1 MKQEII
7 DKINRLASQDE
18 PFLFVI
24 NYQADE
30 AFIRKLSDINPE
42 ECLFD
47 FEGKGNFSHT
57 RKETWKEEISET
69 TWQIEPPLYED
80 YEQSF
85 NIVKSNIMAGN
96 SYLTNLT
103 NRVPVSCN
111 LSLEEIFHRAKGK
124 YKLLLRRKRTQ
135 AEDKAHLKEENI
147 EENLTPFVCFSPETF
162 VRIKGGR
169 IYSYPMKGTLDASL
183 PNAEKLLME
192 DRKEAA
198 EHATIVDLIRNDLSR
213 VAEDVRV
220 DKYRYVDVLHTN
232 KGDILQTSSE
242 ISGRLPEDYP
252 HHLGEIL
259 DAQLPAGSITGAPK
273 DKTMQIIQEAEG
285 YDRGFYTG
293 IMGIYD
299 QGELNSAV
307 MIRFIEEEE
316 TSPVDFEADGEKNF
330 KANEGKKPKIV
341 FQGRRRHHFEE
352 RLPEGIRGSDSENL
366 PSDLNPPF
374 ILEKIKEIMK
384 QQFVETI
391 KIKNGKALA
400 LPYHQAR
407 MERTIRRFFPTLA
420 SEEIKLSSL
429 ISPKEEMNLYKAR
442 VVYDIQGVE
451 AIEYAPY
458 KMKEIHSLKVV
469 EDDEIDYTY
478 KSTDRSALNALV
490 AQKDDCDEIII
501 VKNGLITDTS
511 FTNLALF
518 DGNRWLTPKHPLLQG
533 TKRAQL
539 LEAGIILEADLTL
552 ENLRKA
558 EKVSLFNA
566 MIDFGEREVTKIF
579 LPDQN

>member
-24 NYQADE
+24 NYQGDK
-30 AFIRKLSDINPE
+30 AFIRLLSDINPE

-47 FEGKGNFSHT
+47 FEGRGNFSHARKET
-57 RKETWKEEISET
+57 LKEEISEKETWKKETSEKEISET

-80 YEQSF
+80 YERSF

-103 NRVPVSCN
+103 CRVPVSCN

-124 YKLLLRRKRTQ
+124 YKLLLRRKR
-135 AEDKAHLKEENI
+135 
-147 EENLTPFVCFSPETF
+147 NLTPFVCFSPETF

-183 PNAEKLLME
+183 PDAEKQLME

-220 DKYRYVDVLHTN
+220 DKYRYIDVLHTN
-232 KGDILQTSSE
+232 KGNILQTSSE

-273 DKTMQIIQEAEG
+273 DKTMQIIQEAES

-307 MIRFIEEEE
+307 MIRFIEEE
-316 TSPVDFEADGEKNF
+316 TSPVDFETDGEKNF
-330 KANEGKKPKIV
+330 KAKEGK
-341 FQGRRRHHFEE
+341 
-352 RLPEGIRGSDSENL
+352 
-366 PSDLNPPF
+366 
-374 ILEKIKEIMK
+374 
-384 QQFVETI
+384 
-391 KIKNGKALA
+391 
-400 LPYHQAR
+400 
-407 MERTIRRFFPTLA
+407 A
-420 SEEIKLSSL
+420 SEGKEPKASRKLYFKAGGGITSKSDCR
-429 ISPKEEMNLYKAR
+429 KEYEE
-442 VVYDIQGVE
+442 VIQ
-451 AIEYAPY
+451 
-458 KMKEIHSLKVV
+458 
-469 EDDEIDYTY
+469 
-478 KSTDRSALNALV
+478 
-490 AQKDDCDEIII
+490 
-501 VKNGLITDTS
+501 
-511 FTNLALF
+511 
-518 DGNRWLTPKHPLLQG
+518 
-533 TKRAQL
+533 
-539 LEAGIILEADLTL
+539 
-552 ENLRKA
+552 
-558 EKVSLFNA
+558 
-566 MIDFGEREVTKIF
+566 KIY
-579 LPDQN
+579 LPF

>member
-7 DKINRLASQDE
+7 DKINQLASQDE

-24 NYQADE
+24 NYQGDK
-30 AFIRKLSDINPE
+30 AFIRLLSDINPE

-47 FEGKGNFSHT
+47 FEGRGNFSHA
-57 RKETWKEEISET
+57 RKETLKEEILKKETLKEEISET

-80 YEQSF
+80 YERSF
-85 NIVKSNIMAGN
+85 NIVKCNIMAGN

-103 NRVPVSCN
+103 CRVLVSCN

-135 AEDKAHLKEENI
+135 AEEKDHLKEEAQNKAHLKEENI

-183 PNAEKLLME
+183 PNAEKQLME

-220 DKYRYVDVLHTN
+220 DKYRYIDVLHTN

-273 DKTMQIIQEAEG
+273 DKTMQIIQEAED

-299 QGELNSAV
+299 HGELNSAV
-307 MIRFIEEEE
+307 MIRFIEEE
-316 TSPVDFEADGEKNF
+316 TSPVDFETDGEKNF
-330 KANEGKKPKIV
+330 KASEGK
-341 FQGRRRHHFEE
+341 GDE
-352 RLPEGIRGSDSENL
+352 
-366 PSDLNPPF
+366 
-374 ILEKIKEIMK
+374 
-384 QQFVETI
+384 
-391 KIKNGKALA
+391 
-400 LPYHQAR
+400 
-407 MERTIRRFFPTLA
+407 A
-420 SEEIKLSSL
+420 SEGKRDEASRKLYFKAGGGITSKSDCR
-429 ISPKEEMNLYKAR
+429 KEYEE
-442 VVYDIQGVE
+442 VIQ
-451 AIEYAPY
+451 
-458 KMKEIHSLKVV
+458 
-469 EDDEIDYTY
+469 
-478 KSTDRSALNALV
+478 
-490 AQKDDCDEIII
+490 
-501 VKNGLITDTS
+501 
-511 FTNLALF
+511 
-518 DGNRWLTPKHPLLQG
+518 
-533 TKRAQL
+533 
-539 LEAGIILEADLTL
+539 
-552 ENLRKA
+552 
-558 EKVSLFNA
+558 
-566 MIDFGEREVTKIF
+566 KIY
-579 LPDQN
+579 LPF

>member
-7 DKINRLASQDE
+7 DKINQLASQDE

-24 NYQADE
+24 NYQGDK
-30 AFIRKLSDINPE
+30 AFIRLLSDINPE

-47 FEGKGNFSHT
+47 FEGRGNLSHAW
-57 RKETWKEEISET
+57 KETLKEEILKKETLKKETLKKETLKEETLKEEISET

-80 YEQSF
+80 YERSF

-103 NRVPVSCN
+103 CKVPVSCN
-111 LSLEEIFHRAKGK
+111 LSLEDIFHRAKGK
-124 YKLLLRRKRTQ
+124 YKLLLRRKR
-135 AEDKAHLKEENI
+135 
-147 EENLTPFVCFSPETF
+147 NLNPFVCFSPETF

-183 PNAEKLLME
+183 PNAEKQLME

-220 DKYRYVDVLHTN
+220 DKYRYIDVLHTN

-307 MIRFIEEEE
+307 MIRFIEEE
-316 TSPVDFEADGEKNF
+316 TSPVDFEADGDKKF
-330 KANEGKKPKIV
+330 KAKEGKPSEGKEPKANRKLYFKAGGGITSKSDC
-341 FQGRRRHHFEE
+341 RKEYEE
-352 RLPEGIRGSDSENL
+352 VIQKIYLP
-366 PSDLNPPF
+366 F
-374 ILEKIKEIMK
+374 
-384 QQFVETI
+384 
-391 KIKNGKALA
+391 
-400 LPYHQAR
+400 
-407 MERTIRRFFPTLA
+407 
-420 SEEIKLSSL
+420 
-429 ISPKEEMNLYKAR
+429 
-442 VVYDIQGVE
+442 
-451 AIEYAPY
+451 
-458 KMKEIHSLKVV
+458 
-469 EDDEIDYTY
+469 
-478 KSTDRSALNALV
+478 
-490 AQKDDCDEIII
+490 
-501 VKNGLITDTS
+501 
-511 FTNLALF
+511 
-518 DGNRWLTPKHPLLQG
+518 
-533 TKRAQL
+533 
-539 LEAGIILEADLTL
+539 
-552 ENLRKA
+552 
-558 EKVSLFNA
+558 
-566 MIDFGEREVTKIF
+566 
-579 LPDQN
+579 

>member
-24 NYQADE
+24 NYQGDK
-30 AFIRKLSDINPE
+30 AFIRLLSDINPE

-47 FEGKGNFSHT
+47 FEGRGNLSHAW
-57 RKETWKEEISET
+57 KETWKEGTSEKETWKKETSEEEISET

-80 YEQSF
+80 YERSF

-103 NRVPVSCN
+103 CRVPVSCN
-111 LSLEEIFHRAKGK
+111 LPLEEIFHRAKGK
-124 YKLLLRRKRTQ
+124 YKLLLRRKKTQ
-135 AEDKAHLKEENI
+135 AEDKAHLKEEPQNKAHLKEENI

-183 PNAEKLLME
+183 PNAEKQLME
-192 DRKEAA
+192 DQKEAA

-220 DKYRYVDVLHTN
+220 DKYRYIDVLHTN
-232 KGDILQTSSE
+232 KGNILQTSSE

-273 DKTMQIIQEAEG
+273 DKTMQIIQETEG

-307 MIRFIEEEE
+307 MIRFIEEEVFPSKTE
-316 TSPVDFEADGEKNF
+316 NRMNYEAIRKLYF
-330 KANEGKKPKIV
+330 KAGGGITSKSDCRKEYEEVIQKIY
-341 FQGRRRHHFEE
+341 
-352 RLPEGIRGSDSENL
+352 LPI
-366 PSDLNPPF
+366 
-374 ILEKIKEIMK
+374 
-384 QQFVETI
+384 
-391 KIKNGKALA
+391 
-400 LPYHQAR
+400 
-407 MERTIRRFFPTLA
+407 
-420 SEEIKLSSL
+420 
-429 ISPKEEMNLYKAR
+429 
-442 VVYDIQGVE
+442 
-451 AIEYAPY
+451 
-458 KMKEIHSLKVV
+458 
-469 EDDEIDYTY
+469 
-478 KSTDRSALNALV
+478 
-490 AQKDDCDEIII
+490 
-501 VKNGLITDTS
+501 
-511 FTNLALF
+511 
-518 DGNRWLTPKHPLLQG
+518 
-533 TKRAQL
+533 
-539 LEAGIILEADLTL
+539 
-552 ENLRKA
+552 
-558 EKVSLFNA
+558 
-566 MIDFGEREVTKIF
+566 
-579 LPDQN
+579 

>member
-7 DKINRLASQDE
+7 DKINQLASQDE

-24 NYQADE
+24 NYQGDK
-30 AFIRKLSDINPE
+30 AFIRLLSDINPE

-47 FEGKGNFSHT
+47 FEGRGNFSHA
-57 RKETWKEEISET
+57 RKETLKEEILKKETLKEEISET

-80 YEQSF
+80 YERSF

-103 NRVPVSCN
+103 CRVPVSCN

-183 PNAEKLLME
+183 PNAEKQLME

-220 DKYRYVDVLHTN
+220 DKYRYIDVLHTN
-232 KGDILQTSSE
+232 KGNILQTSSE

-307 MIRFIEEEE
+307 MIRFIEEE
-316 TSPVDFEADGEKNF
+316 TSPVDFETDGEKNF
-330 KANEGKKPKIV
+330 KAKEGK
-341 FQGRRRHHFEE
+341 
-352 RLPEGIRGSDSENL
+352 
-366 PSDLNPPF
+366 
-374 ILEKIKEIMK
+374 
-384 QQFVETI
+384 
-391 KIKNGKALA
+391 
-400 LPYHQAR
+400 
-407 MERTIRRFFPTLA
+407 A
-420 SEEIKLSSL
+420 SEGKE
-429 ISPKEEMNLYKAR
+429 PKASRELYFKAGGGITSKSDCQREYEE
-442 VVYDIQGVE
+442 VIQ
-451 AIEYAPY
+451 
-458 KMKEIHSLKVV
+458 
-469 EDDEIDYTY
+469 
-478 KSTDRSALNALV
+478 
-490 AQKDDCDEIII
+490 
-501 VKNGLITDTS
+501 
-511 FTNLALF
+511 
-518 DGNRWLTPKHPLLQG
+518 
-533 TKRAQL
+533 
-539 LEAGIILEADLTL
+539 
-552 ENLRKA
+552 
-558 EKVSLFNA
+558 
-566 MIDFGEREVTKIF
+566 KIY
-579 LPDQN
+579 LPF

>member
-7 DKINRLASQDE
+7 DKINQLASQDE

-24 NYQADE
+24 NYQGDK
-30 AFIRKLSDINPE
+30 AFIRLLSDINPE

-47 FEGKGNFSHT
+47 FERRGNLSHAW
-57 RKETWKEEISET
+57 KETWKKGTSEEEISET

-80 YEQSF
+80 YERSF

-103 NRVPVSCN
+103 CRVPVSCN
-111 LSLEEIFHRAKGK
+111 LPLEEIFHRAKGK

-183 PNAEKLLME
+183 PDAEKQLME
-192 DRKEAA
+192 DQKEAA

-213 VAEDVRV
+213 VAENVRV
-220 DKYRYVDVLHTN
+220 DKYRYIDVLHTN
-232 KGDILQTSSE
+232 KGNILQTSSE

-307 MIRFIEEEE
+307 MIRFIEEE
-316 TSPVDFEADGEKNF
+316 TSPVDFETDGEKNF
-330 KANEGKKPKIV
+330 KAKEGK
-341 FQGRRRHHFEE
+341 
-352 RLPEGIRGSDSENL
+352 
-366 PSDLNPPF
+366 
-374 ILEKIKEIMK
+374 
-384 QQFVETI
+384 
-391 KIKNGKALA
+391 
-400 LPYHQAR
+400 
-407 MERTIRRFFPTLA
+407 A
-420 SEEIKLSSL
+420 SEGKE
-429 ISPKEEMNLYKAR
+429 PKASRELYFKAGGGITSKSDCQREYEE
-442 VVYDIQGVE
+442 VIQ
-451 AIEYAPY
+451 
-458 KMKEIHSLKVV
+458 
-469 EDDEIDYTY
+469 
-478 KSTDRSALNALV
+478 
-490 AQKDDCDEIII
+490 
-501 VKNGLITDTS
+501 
-511 FTNLALF
+511 
-518 DGNRWLTPKHPLLQG
+518 
-533 TKRAQL
+533 
-539 LEAGIILEADLTL
+539 
-552 ENLRKA
+552 
-558 EKVSLFNA
+558 
-566 MIDFGEREVTKIF
+566 KIY
-579 LPDQN
+579 LPF

>member
-1 MKQEII
+1 M
-7 DKINRLASQDE
+7 ASQDE

-24 NYQADE
+24 NYQGNK
-30 AFIRKLSDINPE
+30 AFIHLLSDINPE

-47 FEGKGNFSHT
+47 FEGRGNLSHAW
-57 RKETWKEEISET
+57 KETWKEGTWKEETWKEETWKKKISEEEISET
-69 TWQIEPPLYED
+69 IWQIEPPLYED
-80 YEQSF
+80 YERSF

-103 NRVPVSCN
+103 CRVPVSCN

-183 PNAEKLLME
+183 PNAEKQLME

-213 VAEDVRV
+213 VAENVRV
-220 DKYRYVDVLHTN
+220 DKYRYIDVLHTN

-299 QGELNSAV
+299 HGELNSAV
-307 MIRFIEEEE
+307 MIRFIEEE
-316 TSPVDFEADGEKNF
+316 TSPVDFETDGEKNF
-330 KANEGKKPKIV
+330 KAKEGK
-341 FQGRRRHHFEE
+341 
-352 RLPEGIRGSDSENL
+352 
-366 PSDLNPPF
+366 
-374 ILEKIKEIMK
+374 
-384 QQFVETI
+384 
-391 KIKNGKALA
+391 
-400 LPYHQAR
+400 
-407 MERTIRRFFPTLA
+407 A
-420 SEEIKLSSL
+420 SEGKEPKANRKLYFKAGGGITSKSDCR
-429 ISPKEEMNLYKAR
+429 KEYEE
-442 VVYDIQGVE
+442 VIQ
-451 AIEYAPY
+451 
-458 KMKEIHSLKVV
+458 
-469 EDDEIDYTY
+469 
-478 KSTDRSALNALV
+478 
-490 AQKDDCDEIII
+490 
-501 VKNGLITDTS
+501 
-511 FTNLALF
+511 
-518 DGNRWLTPKHPLLQG
+518 
-533 TKRAQL
+533 
-539 LEAGIILEADLTL
+539 
-552 ENLRKA
+552 
-558 EKVSLFNA
+558 
-566 MIDFGEREVTKIF
+566 KIY
-579 LPDQN
+579 LPF

>member
-24 NYQADE
+24 NYQGDK
-30 AFIRKLSDINPE
+30 AFIRLLSDINPE

-47 FEGKGNFSHT
+47 FEGRGNLSHAW
-57 RKETWKEEISET
+57 KETLKEETSET

-80 YEQSF
+80 YERSF

-124 YKLLLRRKRTQ
+124 YKLLLRRKRNQ
-135 AEDKAHLKEENI
+135 AEDKAHLKEEPQNKDYLKEEAQNKAHLKEEKI

-192 DRKEAA
+192 DQKEAA

-220 DKYRYVDVLHTN
+220 DKYRYIDVLHTN

-316 TSPVDFEADGEKNF
+316 VFPSKTENRMNYEAIRKLYF
-330 KANEGKKPKIV
+330 KAGGGITSKSDCRKEYEEVIQKIY
-341 FQGRRRHHFEE
+341 
-352 RLPEGIRGSDSENL
+352 LPI
-366 PSDLNPPF
+366 
-374 ILEKIKEIMK
+374 
-384 QQFVETI
+384 
-391 KIKNGKALA
+391 
-400 LPYHQAR
+400 
-407 MERTIRRFFPTLA
+407 
-420 SEEIKLSSL
+420 
-429 ISPKEEMNLYKAR
+429 
-442 VVYDIQGVE
+442 
-451 AIEYAPY
+451 
-458 KMKEIHSLKVV
+458 
-469 EDDEIDYTY
+469 
-478 KSTDRSALNALV
+478 
-490 AQKDDCDEIII
+490 
-501 VKNGLITDTS
+501 
-511 FTNLALF
+511 
-518 DGNRWLTPKHPLLQG
+518 
-533 TKRAQL
+533 
-539 LEAGIILEADLTL
+539 
-552 ENLRKA
+552 
-558 EKVSLFNA
+558 
-566 MIDFGEREVTKIF
+566 
-579 LPDQN
+579 

>member
-24 NYQADE
+24 NYQGDK
-30 AFIRKLSDINPE
+30 AFIRLLSDINPE

-47 FEGKGNFSHT
+47 FEGRGNLSHAW
-57 RKETWKEEISET
+57 KETLKEETSET

-80 YEQSF
+80 YERSF

-124 YKLLLRRKRTQ
+124 YKLLLRRKRNQ
-135 AEDKAHLKEENI
+135 AEDKAHLKEEPQNKDYLKEEAQNKAHLKEEKI

-192 DRKEAA
+192 DQKEAA

-316 TSPVDFEADGEKNF
+316 VFPSKTENRMNYEAIRKLYF
-330 KANEGKKPKIV
+330 KAGGGITSKSDCRKEYEEVIQKIY
-341 FQGRRRHHFEE
+341 
-352 RLPEGIRGSDSENL
+352 LPI
-366 PSDLNPPF
+366 
-374 ILEKIKEIMK
+374 
-384 QQFVETI
+384 
-391 KIKNGKALA
+391 
-400 LPYHQAR
+400 
-407 MERTIRRFFPTLA
+407 
-420 SEEIKLSSL
+420 
-429 ISPKEEMNLYKAR
+429 
-442 VVYDIQGVE
+442 
-451 AIEYAPY
+451 
-458 KMKEIHSLKVV
+458 
-469 EDDEIDYTY
+469 
-478 KSTDRSALNALV
+478 
-490 AQKDDCDEIII
+490 
-501 VKNGLITDTS
+501 
-511 FTNLALF
+511 
-518 DGNRWLTPKHPLLQG
+518 
-533 TKRAQL
+533 
-539 LEAGIILEADLTL
+539 
-552 ENLRKA
+552 
-558 EKVSLFNA
+558 
-566 MIDFGEREVTKIF
+566 
-579 LPDQN
+579 

>member
-7 DKINRLASQDE
+7 DKINQLASQDE

-24 NYQADE
+24 NYQGDK
-30 AFIRKLSDINPE
+30 AFIRLLSDINPE

-47 FEGKGNFSHT
+47 FEGRGNLSHVW
-57 RKETWKEEISET
+57 KETWKEETSEKEISET

-80 YEQSF
+80 YERSF

-103 NRVPVSCN
+103 CRVPVSCN
-111 LSLEEIFHRAKGK
+111 LPLEEIFHRAKGK

-183 PNAEKLLME
+183 PDAEKQLME

-213 VAEDVRV
+213 VAENVRV
-220 DKYRYVDVLHTN
+220 DKYRYIDVLHTN

-299 QGELNSAV
+299 HGELNSAV
-307 MIRFIEEEE
+307 MIRFIEEE
-316 TSPVDFEADGEKNF
+316 TSPVDFETDGEKNF
-330 KANEGKKPKIV
+330 KASEGK
-341 FQGRRRHHFEE
+341 GDE
-352 RLPEGIRGSDSENL
+352 
-366 PSDLNPPF
+366 
-374 ILEKIKEIMK
+374 
-384 QQFVETI
+384 
-391 KIKNGKALA
+391 
-400 LPYHQAR
+400 
-407 MERTIRRFFPTLA
+407 A
-420 SEEIKLSSL
+420 SEGKRDEASRKLYFKAGGGITSKSDCR
-429 ISPKEEMNLYKAR
+429 KEYEE
-442 VVYDIQGVE
+442 VIQ
-451 AIEYAPY
+451 
-458 KMKEIHSLKVV
+458 
-469 EDDEIDYTY
+469 
-478 KSTDRSALNALV
+478 
-490 AQKDDCDEIII
+490 
-501 VKNGLITDTS
+501 
-511 FTNLALF
+511 
-518 DGNRWLTPKHPLLQG
+518 
-533 TKRAQL
+533 
-539 LEAGIILEADLTL
+539 
-552 ENLRKA
+552 
-558 EKVSLFNA
+558 
-566 MIDFGEREVTKIF
+566 KIY
-579 LPDQN
+579 LPF

>member
-24 NYQADE
+24 NYQGDK
-30 AFIRKLSDINPE
+30 AFIRLLSDINPE

-47 FEGKGNFSHT
+47 FEGRGNFSHA
-57 RKETWKEEISET
+57 RKETLKEEILKKETLKEETSET

-80 YEQSF
+80 YERSF

-103 NRVPVSCN
+103 CRVPVSCN
-111 LSLEEIFHRAKGK
+111 LSLEDIFHRAKGK

-135 AEDKAHLKEENI
+135 AENKAHLKEENI

-183 PNAEKLLME
+183 PNAEKQLME

-213 VAEDVRV
+213 VAENVRV

-307 MIRFIEEEE
+307 MIRFIEEE
-316 TSPVDFEADGEKNF
+316 TSPVDFETDGEKNF
-330 KANEGKKPKIV
+330 KASEGK
-341 FQGRRRHHFEE
+341 GDE
-352 RLPEGIRGSDSENL
+352 
-366 PSDLNPPF
+366 
-374 ILEKIKEIMK
+374 
-384 QQFVETI
+384 
-391 KIKNGKALA
+391 
-400 LPYHQAR
+400 
-407 MERTIRRFFPTLA
+407 A
-420 SEEIKLSSL
+420 SEGKRDEASRKLYFKAGGGITSKSDCR
-429 ISPKEEMNLYKAR
+429 KEYEE
-442 VVYDIQGVE
+442 VIQ
-451 AIEYAPY
+451 
-458 KMKEIHSLKVV
+458 
-469 EDDEIDYTY
+469 
-478 KSTDRSALNALV
+478 
-490 AQKDDCDEIII
+490 
-501 VKNGLITDTS
+501 
-511 FTNLALF
+511 
-518 DGNRWLTPKHPLLQG
+518 
-533 TKRAQL
+533 
-539 LEAGIILEADLTL
+539 
-552 ENLRKA
+552 
-558 EKVSLFNA
+558 
-566 MIDFGEREVTKIF
+566 KIY
-579 LPDQN
+579 LPF

>member
-7 DKINRLASQDE
+7 DKINQLASQDE

-24 NYQADE
+24 NYQGDK
-30 AFIRKLSDINPE
+30 AFIRLLSDINPE

-47 FEGKGNFSHT
+47 FEGRGNLSHAW
-57 RKETWKEEISET
+57 KEAWKEEILET

-80 YEQSF
+80 YERSF

-103 NRVPVSCN
+103 CRVPVSCN
-111 LSLEEIFHRAKGK
+111 LSLEDIFHRAKGK
-124 YKLLLRRKRTQ
+124 YKLLLRRKR
-135 AEDKAHLKEENI
+135 NF
-147 EENLTPFVCFSPETF
+147 TPFVCFSPETF

-183 PNAEKLLME
+183 PNAEKQLME

-213 VAEDVRV
+213 VAENVRV
-220 DKYRYVDVLHTN
+220 DKYRYIDVLHTN

-307 MIRFIEEEE
+307 MIRFIEEE
-316 TSPVDFEADGEKNF
+316 TSPVDFETDGEKNF
-330 KANEGKKPKIV
+330 KAKEGK
-341 FQGRRRHHFEE
+341 
-352 RLPEGIRGSDSENL
+352 
-366 PSDLNPPF
+366 
-374 ILEKIKEIMK
+374 
-384 QQFVETI
+384 
-391 KIKNGKALA
+391 
-400 LPYHQAR
+400 
-407 MERTIRRFFPTLA
+407 A
-420 SEEIKLSSL
+420 SEGKE
-429 ISPKEEMNLYKAR
+429 PKASRELYFKAGGGITSKSDCQREYEE
-442 VVYDIQGVE
+442 VIQ
-451 AIEYAPY
+451 
-458 KMKEIHSLKVV
+458 
-469 EDDEIDYTY
+469 
-478 KSTDRSALNALV
+478 
-490 AQKDDCDEIII
+490 
-501 VKNGLITDTS
+501 
-511 FTNLALF
+511 
-518 DGNRWLTPKHPLLQG
+518 
-533 TKRAQL
+533 
-539 LEAGIILEADLTL
+539 
-552 ENLRKA
+552 
-558 EKVSLFNA
+558 
-566 MIDFGEREVTKIF
+566 KIY
-579 LPDQN
+579 LPF

>member
-24 NYQADE
+24 NYQGDK
-30 AFIRKLSDINPE
+30 AFIRLLSDIPPE

-47 FEGKGNFSHT
+47 FEGRRNFSHV
-57 RKETWKEEISET
+57 RKETLKEEIPEV
-69 TWQIEPPLYED
+69 TWQIEPPLYKD

-85 NIVKSNIMAGN
+85 GIVKSNIMGGN

-103 NRVPVSCN
+103 CKVPVNCN
-111 LSLEEIFHRAKGK
+111 LSLEDIFYRAKGK

-135 AEDKAHLKEENI
+135 AEDKAHLKEEEEVHLK
-147 EENLTPFVCFSPETF
+147 EENIDEILTPFVCFSPETF
-162 VRIKGGR
+162 IRIKGGR

-183 PNAEKLLME
+183 PDAEKQLME

-220 DKYRYVDVLHTN
+220 DKYRYIDVLHTN

-307 MIRFIEEEE
+307 MIRFIEEE
-316 TSPVDFEADGEKNF
+316 TSLVDFETDGEKNF
-330 KANEGKKPKIV
+330 NTSEGK
-341 FQGRRRHHFEE
+341 GDE
-352 RLPEGIRGSDSENL
+352 
-366 PSDLNPPF
+366 
-374 ILEKIKEIMK
+374 
-384 QQFVETI
+384 
-391 KIKNGKALA
+391 
-400 LPYHQAR
+400 
-407 MERTIRRFFPTLA
+407 A
-420 SEEIKLSSL
+420 SEGKRDEASRKLYFKAGGGITSKSDCR
-429 ISPKEEMNLYKAR
+429 KEYEE
-442 VVYDIQGVE
+442 VIQ
-451 AIEYAPY
+451 
-458 KMKEIHSLKVV
+458 
-469 EDDEIDYTY
+469 
-478 KSTDRSALNALV
+478 
-490 AQKDDCDEIII
+490 
-501 VKNGLITDTS
+501 
-511 FTNLALF
+511 
-518 DGNRWLTPKHPLLQG
+518 
-533 TKRAQL
+533 
-539 LEAGIILEADLTL
+539 
-552 ENLRKA
+552 
-558 EKVSLFNA
+558 
-566 MIDFGEREVTKIF
+566 KIY
-579 LPDQN
+579 LPF

>member
-24 NYQADE
+24 NYQGDK
-30 AFIRKLSDINPE
+30 AFIRLLSDINPE

-47 FEGKGNFSHT
+47 FEGRGNFSHA
-57 RKETWKEEISET
+57 RKETLKEEILKKETLKEETSET

-80 YEQSF
+80 YERSF

-103 NRVPVSCN
+103 CRVPVSCN
-111 LSLEEIFHRAKGK
+111 LSLEDIFHRAKGK

-213 VAEDVRV
+213 VAENVRV
-220 DKYRYVDVLHTN
+220 DKYRYIDVLHTN

-307 MIRFIEEEE
+307 MIRFIEEE

-330 KANEGKKPKIV
+330 KAKEGK
-341 FQGRRRHHFEE
+341 
-352 RLPEGIRGSDSENL
+352 
-366 PSDLNPPF
+366 
-374 ILEKIKEIMK
+374 
-384 QQFVETI
+384 
-391 KIKNGKALA
+391 
-400 LPYHQAR
+400 
-407 MERTIRRFFPTLA
+407 A
-420 SEEIKLSSL
+420 SEGKE
-429 ISPKEEMNLYKAR
+429 PKASRELYFKAGGGITSKSDCQREYEE
-442 VVYDIQGVE
+442 VIQ
-451 AIEYAPY
+451 
-458 KMKEIHSLKVV
+458 
-469 EDDEIDYTY
+469 
-478 KSTDRSALNALV
+478 
-490 AQKDDCDEIII
+490 
-501 VKNGLITDTS
+501 
-511 FTNLALF
+511 
-518 DGNRWLTPKHPLLQG
+518 
-533 TKRAQL
+533 
-539 LEAGIILEADLTL
+539 
-552 ENLRKA
+552 
-558 EKVSLFNA
+558 
-566 MIDFGEREVTKIF
+566 KIY
-579 LPDQN
+579 LPF

>member
-1 MKQEII
+1 MFRDFLSPIFYDQFFAHPNKSSIFADMKQEII

-47 FEGKGNFSHT
+47 IEGKGNFSHA
-57 RKETWKEEISET
+57 RKETLKEETSET

-80 YEQSF
+80 YERSF
-85 NIVKSNIMAGN
+85 NIVKNNIMAGN

-103 NRVPVSCN
+103 CKVPVSCN

-135 AEDKAHLKEENI
+135 AEDKAHLKEEAQNKAHLKEENI

-162 VRIKGGR
+162 VRIKNGR

-183 PNAEKLLME
+183 PDAEKQLME

-252 HHLGEIL
+252 HHLGEIF

-273 DKTMQIIQEAEG
+273 DKTMQIIHEAEG

-307 MIRFIEEEE
+307 MIRFIEEE

-330 KANEGKKPKIV
+330 KANEGKKPKESRELYFKAGGGITSKSDC
-341 FQGRRRHHFEE
+341 RREYEE
-352 RLPEGIRGSDSENL
+352 VIQKIYLPI
-366 PSDLNPPF
+366 
-374 ILEKIKEIMK
+374 
-384 QQFVETI
+384 
-391 KIKNGKALA
+391 
-400 LPYHQAR
+400 
-407 MERTIRRFFPTLA
+407 
-420 SEEIKLSSL
+420 
-429 ISPKEEMNLYKAR
+429 
-442 VVYDIQGVE
+442 
-451 AIEYAPY
+451 
-458 KMKEIHSLKVV
+458 
-469 EDDEIDYTY
+469 
-478 KSTDRSALNALV
+478 
-490 AQKDDCDEIII
+490 
-501 VKNGLITDTS
+501 
-511 FTNLALF
+511 
-518 DGNRWLTPKHPLLQG
+518 
-533 TKRAQL
+533 
-539 LEAGIILEADLTL
+539 
-552 ENLRKA
+552 
-558 EKVSLFNA
+558 
-566 MIDFGEREVTKIF
+566 
-579 LPDQN
+579 

>member
-24 NYQADE
+24 NYQGDK
-30 AFIRKLSDINPE
+30 AFIRLLSDINPE

-47 FEGKGNFSHT
+47 FEGRGNFSHARKET
-57 RKETWKEEISET
+57 LKEEISEKETWKKETSEKEISET

-80 YEQSF
+80 YERSF

-103 NRVPVSCN
+103 CRVPVSCN

-124 YKLLLRRKRTQ
+124 YKLLLRRKR
-135 AEDKAHLKEENI
+135 
-147 EENLTPFVCFSPETF
+147 NLTPFVCFSPETF

-192 DRKEAA
+192 DRKETA

-307 MIRFIEEEE
+307 MIRFIEEE
-316 TSPVDFEADGEKNF
+316 TSPVDFETDGEKNF
-330 KANEGKKPKIV
+330 KAKEGK
-341 FQGRRRHHFEE
+341 
-352 RLPEGIRGSDSENL
+352 
-366 PSDLNPPF
+366 
-374 ILEKIKEIMK
+374 
-384 QQFVETI
+384 
-391 KIKNGKALA
+391 
-400 LPYHQAR
+400 
-407 MERTIRRFFPTLA
+407 A
-420 SEEIKLSSL
+420 SEGKEPKASRKLYFKAGGGITSKSDCR
-429 ISPKEEMNLYKAR
+429 KEYEE
-442 VVYDIQGVE
+442 VIQ
-451 AIEYAPY
+451 
-458 KMKEIHSLKVV
+458 
-469 EDDEIDYTY
+469 
-478 KSTDRSALNALV
+478 
-490 AQKDDCDEIII
+490 
-501 VKNGLITDTS
+501 
-511 FTNLALF
+511 
-518 DGNRWLTPKHPLLQG
+518 
-533 TKRAQL
+533 
-539 LEAGIILEADLTL
+539 
-552 ENLRKA
+552 
-558 EKVSLFNA
+558 
-566 MIDFGEREVTKIF
+566 KIY
-579 LPDQN
+579 LPF

>member
-1 MKQEII
+1 M
-7 DKINRLASQDE
+7 ASQDE

-24 NYQADE
+24 NYQGDK
-30 AFIRKLSDINPE
+30 AFIRLLSDINPE

-47 FEGKGNFSHT
+47 FEGRGNLFHAW
-57 RKETWKEEISET
+57 KETWKEEISEKEIWKEEISET

-80 YEQSF
+80 YERSF

-103 NRVPVSCN
+103 CRVPVSCN
-111 LSLEEIFHRAKGK
+111 LSLEDIFHRAKGK

-135 AEDKAHLKEENI
+135 AEDKDHLKEEAQNKAHLKEENI

-183 PNAEKLLME
+183 PNAEKQLME

-220 DKYRYVDVLHTN
+220 DKYRYIDVLHTN
-232 KGDILQTSSE
+232 KGNILQTSSE

-259 DAQLPAGSITGAPK
+259 EAQLPAGSITGAPK

-307 MIRFIEEEE
+307 MIRFIEEE
-316 TSPVDFEADGEKNF
+316 TSPVDFETDGEKNF
-330 KANEGKKPKIV
+330 KAKEGK
-341 FQGRRRHHFEE
+341 
-352 RLPEGIRGSDSENL
+352 
-366 PSDLNPPF
+366 
-374 ILEKIKEIMK
+374 
-384 QQFVETI
+384 
-391 KIKNGKALA
+391 
-400 LPYHQAR
+400 
-407 MERTIRRFFPTLA
+407 A
-420 SEEIKLSSL
+420 SEGKE
-429 ISPKEEMNLYKAR
+429 PKASRELYFKAGGGITSKSDCRKEYEE
-442 VVYDIQGVE
+442 VIQ
-451 AIEYAPY
+451 
-458 KMKEIHSLKVV
+458 
-469 EDDEIDYTY
+469 
-478 KSTDRSALNALV
+478 
-490 AQKDDCDEIII
+490 
-501 VKNGLITDTS
+501 
-511 FTNLALF
+511 
-518 DGNRWLTPKHPLLQG
+518 
-533 TKRAQL
+533 
-539 LEAGIILEADLTL
+539 
-552 ENLRKA
+552 
-558 EKVSLFNA
+558 
-566 MIDFGEREVTKIF
+566 KIY
-579 LPDQN
+579 LPF

>member
-7 DKINRLASQDE
+7 DKINQLASQDE

-24 NYQADE
+24 NYQGDK
-30 AFIRKLSDINPE
+30 AFIRLLSDINPE

-47 FEGKGNFSHT
+47 FEGRGNFSHA
-57 RKETWKEEISET
+57 RKETLKEEILKKETLKEEISET

-80 YEQSF
+80 YERSF
-85 NIVKSNIMAGN
+85 NIVKCNIMAGN

-103 NRVPVSCN
+103 CRVPVSCN

-135 AEDKAHLKEENI
+135 AEEKDHLKEEAQNKAHLKEENI

-183 PNAEKLLME
+183 PNAEKQLME

-220 DKYRYVDVLHTN
+220 DKYRYIDVLHTN
-232 KGDILQTSSE
+232 KGNILQTSSE

-299 QGELNSAV
+299 HGELNSAV
-307 MIRFIEEEE
+307 MIRFIEEE
-316 TSPVDFEADGEKNF
+316 TSPVDFETDGEKNF
-330 KANEGKKPKIV
+330 KAKEGK
-341 FQGRRRHHFEE
+341 
-352 RLPEGIRGSDSENL
+352 
-366 PSDLNPPF
+366 
-374 ILEKIKEIMK
+374 
-384 QQFVETI
+384 
-391 KIKNGKALA
+391 
-400 LPYHQAR
+400 
-407 MERTIRRFFPTLA
+407 A
-420 SEEIKLSSL
+420 SEGKEPKANRKLYFKAGGGITSKSDCR
-429 ISPKEEMNLYKAR
+429 KEYEE
-442 VVYDIQGVE
+442 VIQ
-451 AIEYAPY
+451 
-458 KMKEIHSLKVV
+458 
-469 EDDEIDYTY
+469 
-478 KSTDRSALNALV
+478 
-490 AQKDDCDEIII
+490 
-501 VKNGLITDTS
+501 
-511 FTNLALF
+511 
-518 DGNRWLTPKHPLLQG
+518 
-533 TKRAQL
+533 
-539 LEAGIILEADLTL
+539 
-552 ENLRKA
+552 
-558 EKVSLFNA
+558 
-566 MIDFGEREVTKIF
+566 KIY
-579 LPDQN
+579 LPF

>member
-47 FEGKGNFSHT
+47 FEGRGNWRENHS
-57 RKETWKEEISET
+57 KEMGDSKRIYEEISKEISEKKFFKGT
-69 TWQIEPPLYED
+69 PLDSPISWQITPLLYND
-80 YEQSF
+80 YERSF

-124 YKLLLRRKRTQ
+124 YKLLLRKKRNQ
-135 AEDKAHLKEENI
+135 AEDKVQQKKEEAQNIAYKKEDII
-147 EENLTPFVCFSPETF
+147 EEISNPFVCFSPETF
-162 VRIKGGR
+162 VKIKGGR

-213 VAEDVRV
+213 VAENVRV

-242 ISGRLPEDYP
+242 ISGRLPEDYRQ
-252 HHLGEIL
+252 HLGEIL

-273 DKTMQIIQEAEG
+273 DKTMQIIHEAEG

-307 MIRFIEEEE
+307 MIRFIEEE

-330 KANEGKKPKIV
+330 KANEGKKPKESRELYFKAGGGITSKSDC
-341 FQGRRRHHFEE
+341 RREYEE
-352 RLPEGIRGSDSENL
+352 VIQKIYLPI
-366 PSDLNPPF
+366 
-374 ILEKIKEIMK
+374 
-384 QQFVETI
+384 
-391 KIKNGKALA
+391 
-400 LPYHQAR
+400 
-407 MERTIRRFFPTLA
+407 
-420 SEEIKLSSL
+420 
-429 ISPKEEMNLYKAR
+429 
-442 VVYDIQGVE
+442 
-451 AIEYAPY
+451 
-458 KMKEIHSLKVV
+458 
-469 EDDEIDYTY
+469 
-478 KSTDRSALNALV
+478 
-490 AQKDDCDEIII
+490 
-501 VKNGLITDTS
+501 
-511 FTNLALF
+511 
-518 DGNRWLTPKHPLLQG
+518 
-533 TKRAQL
+533 
-539 LEAGIILEADLTL
+539 
-552 ENLRKA
+552 
-558 EKVSLFNA
+558 
-566 MIDFGEREVTKIF
+566 
-579 LPDQN
+579 

>member
-7 DKINRLASQDE
+7 DKINQLASQDE
-18 PFLFVI
+18 PFLFII
-24 NYQADE
+24 NYQGDK
-30 AFIRKLSDINPE
+30 AFIRLLSDINPE

-47 FEGKGNFSHT
+47 FEGRGNLSHVW
-57 RKETWKEEISET
+57 KETLKEETSEKEILKEEISET

-80 YEQSF
+80 YERSF

-103 NRVPVSCN
+103 CRVPVSCN

-135 AEDKAHLKEENI
+135 AEDKAHLKEENT

-213 VAEDVRV
+213 VAENVRV
-220 DKYRYVDVLHTN
+220 DKYRYIDVLHTN

-299 QGELNSAV
+299 HGELNSAV
-307 MIRFIEEEE
+307 MIRFIEED
-316 TSPVDFEADGEKNF
+316 TSPVDFETNGEKNF
-330 KANEGKKPKIV
+330 KASEGKGDEASRKLYFKAGGGITSKSDCRKEYEEVIQKIY
-341 FQGRRRHHFEE
+341 
-352 RLPEGIRGSDSENL
+352 LP
-366 PSDLNPPF
+366 F
-374 ILEKIKEIMK
+374 
-384 QQFVETI
+384 
-391 KIKNGKALA
+391 
-400 LPYHQAR
+400 
-407 MERTIRRFFPTLA
+407 
-420 SEEIKLSSL
+420 
-429 ISPKEEMNLYKAR
+429 
-442 VVYDIQGVE
+442 
-451 AIEYAPY
+451 
-458 KMKEIHSLKVV
+458 
-469 EDDEIDYTY
+469 
-478 KSTDRSALNALV
+478 
-490 AQKDDCDEIII
+490 
-501 VKNGLITDTS
+501 
-511 FTNLALF
+511 
-518 DGNRWLTPKHPLLQG
+518 
-533 TKRAQL
+533 
-539 LEAGIILEADLTL
+539 
-552 ENLRKA
+552 
-558 EKVSLFNA
+558 
-566 MIDFGEREVTKIF
+566 
-579 LPDQN
+579 

>member
-24 NYQADE
+24 NYQGDK
-30 AFIRKLSDINPE
+30 AFIRLLSDINPE

-47 FEGKGNFSHT
+47 FEGRGNFSHA
-57 RKETWKEEISET
+57 RKETLKEEILKKETLKEGTSEEEISET
-69 TWQIEPPLYED
+69 TWQIEPPFYED
-80 YEQSF
+80 YERSF
-85 NIVKSNIMAGN
+85 NIVKNNIMAGN

-103 NRVPVSCN
+103 CRVPVSCN

-135 AEDKAHLKEENI
+135 AEDKAHLKEEAQNKAHLKEENI

-183 PNAEKLLME
+183 PNAEKQLME

-213 VAEDVRV
+213 VAENVRV
-220 DKYRYVDVLHTN
+220 DKYRYIDVLHTN

-242 ISGRLPEDYP
+242 ISGRLPENYP

-273 DKTMQIIQEAEG
+273 DKTMQIIHEAEG
-285 YDRGFYTG
+285 YDRAFYTG

-307 MIRFIEEEE
+307 MIRFIEEE

-330 KANEGKKPKIV
+330 KASEGK
-341 FQGRRRHHFEE
+341 
-352 RLPEGIRGSDSENL
+352 
-366 PSDLNPPF
+366 
-374 ILEKIKEIMK
+374 
-384 QQFVETI
+384 
-391 KIKNGKALA
+391 
-400 LPYHQAR
+400 
-407 MERTIRRFFPTLA
+407 
-420 SEEIKLSSL
+420 
-429 ISPKEEMNLYKAR
+429 
-442 VVYDIQGVE
+442 GVE
-451 AIEYAPY
+451 ASEGKRDEASRKLYFKAGGGITSKSDCRKEY
-458 KMKEIHSLKVV
+458 EEVI
-469 EDDEIDYTY
+469 
-478 KSTDRSALNALV
+478 
-490 AQKDDCDEIII
+490 QKIY
-501 VKNGLITDTS
+501 
-511 FTNLALF
+511 
-518 DGNRWLTPKHPLLQG
+518 
-533 TKRAQL
+533 
-539 LEAGIILEADLTL
+539 
-552 ENLRKA
+552 
-558 EKVSLFNA
+558 
-566 MIDFGEREVTKIF
+566 
-579 LPDQN
+579 LPI

>member
-24 NYQADE
+24 NYQGDK
-30 AFIRKLSDINPE
+30 AFIRLLSDINPE

-47 FEGKGNFSHT
+47 FEGRGNLSHVWKET
-57 RKETWKEEISET
+57 LKEETWMEETSEEETWKEEAWKEETSET

-80 YEQSF
+80 YERSF

-103 NRVPVSCN
+103 CRVPVSCN
-111 LSLEEIFHRAKGK
+111 LSLEDIFHRAKGK
-124 YKLLLRRKRTQ
+124 YKLLLRRKRNQ
-135 AEDKAHLKEENI
+135 AEDKAHLKEEESQNKADKMEEEFQNKTYPKEENI
-147 EENLTPFVCFSPETF
+147 EEISNPFVCFSPETF

-307 MIRFIEEEE
+307 MIRFIEEE
-316 TSPVDFEADGEKNF
+316 TSPVDFEADGKKNF
-330 KANEGKKPKIV
+330 KANAGKKPKESRKLYFKAGGGITSKSDC
-341 FQGRRRHHFEE
+341 RREYEE
-352 RLPEGIRGSDSENL
+352 VIQKIYLP
-366 PSDLNPPF
+366 F
-374 ILEKIKEIMK
+374 
-384 QQFVETI
+384 
-391 KIKNGKALA
+391 
-400 LPYHQAR
+400 
-407 MERTIRRFFPTLA
+407 
-420 SEEIKLSSL
+420 
-429 ISPKEEMNLYKAR
+429 
-442 VVYDIQGVE
+442 
-451 AIEYAPY
+451 
-458 KMKEIHSLKVV
+458 
-469 EDDEIDYTY
+469 
-478 KSTDRSALNALV
+478 
-490 AQKDDCDEIII
+490 
-501 VKNGLITDTS
+501 
-511 FTNLALF
+511 
-518 DGNRWLTPKHPLLQG
+518 
-533 TKRAQL
+533 
-539 LEAGIILEADLTL
+539 
-552 ENLRKA
+552 
-558 EKVSLFNA
+558 
-566 MIDFGEREVTKIF
+566 
-579 LPDQN
+579 

>member
-7 DKINRLASQDE
+7 DKINQLASQDE

-24 NYQADE
+24 NYQGDK
-30 AFIRKLSDINPE
+30 AFIRLLSDIIPE

-47 FEGKGNFSHT
+47 FEGRGNFSHA
-57 RKETWKEEISET
+57 RKETLKEEILKKETLKEEISET

-80 YEQSF
+80 YERSF

-103 NRVPVSCN
+103 CQVPVSCN

-135 AEDKAHLKEENI
+135 AEDKDHLKEENI

-183 PNAEKLLME
+183 PNAEKQLME

-213 VAEDVRV
+213 VAENVRV
-220 DKYRYVDVLHTN
+220 DKYRYIDVLHTN
-232 KGDILQTSSE
+232 KGNILQTSSE

-307 MIRFIEEEE
+307 MIRFIEEE
-316 TSPVDFEADGEKNF
+316 TSPVDFETDGEKNF
-330 KANEGKKPKIV
+330 KAKEGK
-341 FQGRRRHHFEE
+341 
-352 RLPEGIRGSDSENL
+352 
-366 PSDLNPPF
+366 
-374 ILEKIKEIMK
+374 
-384 QQFVETI
+384 
-391 KIKNGKALA
+391 
-400 LPYHQAR
+400 
-407 MERTIRRFFPTLA
+407 A
-420 SEEIKLSSL
+420 SEGKE
-429 ISPKEEMNLYKAR
+429 PKASRELYFKAGGGITSKSDCQREYEE
-442 VVYDIQGVE
+442 VIQ
-451 AIEYAPY
+451 
-458 KMKEIHSLKVV
+458 
-469 EDDEIDYTY
+469 
-478 KSTDRSALNALV
+478 
-490 AQKDDCDEIII
+490 
-501 VKNGLITDTS
+501 
-511 FTNLALF
+511 
-518 DGNRWLTPKHPLLQG
+518 
-533 TKRAQL
+533 
-539 LEAGIILEADLTL
+539 
-552 ENLRKA
+552 
-558 EKVSLFNA
+558 
-566 MIDFGEREVTKIF
+566 KIY
-579 LPDQN
+579 LPF

>member
-24 NYQADE
+24 NYQGDK
-30 AFIRKLSDINPE
+30 AFIRLLSDINPE

-47 FEGKGNFSHT
+47 FEGRGNLSHAW
-57 RKETWKEEISET
+57 KETWKEGTSEKETWKKETSEEEISET

-80 YEQSF
+80 YERNF

-103 NRVPVSCN
+103 CRVPVSCN

-135 AEDKAHLKEENI
+135 AEDKDHLKEENI

-183 PNAEKLLME
+183 PNAEKQLME
-192 DRKEAA
+192 DQKEAA

-220 DKYRYVDVLHTN
+220 DKYRYIDVLHTN
-232 KGDILQTSSE
+232 KGNILQTSSE

-307 MIRFIEEEE
+307 MIRFIEEE

-330 KANEGKKPKIV
+330 KASEGK
-341 FQGRRRHHFEE
+341 GDE
-352 RLPEGIRGSDSENL
+352 
-366 PSDLNPPF
+366 
-374 ILEKIKEIMK
+374 
-384 QQFVETI
+384 
-391 KIKNGKALA
+391 
-400 LPYHQAR
+400 
-407 MERTIRRFFPTLA
+407 A
-420 SEEIKLSSL
+420 SEGKRDEASRKLYFKAGGGITSKSDCR
-429 ISPKEEMNLYKAR
+429 KEYEE
-442 VVYDIQGVE
+442 VIQ
-451 AIEYAPY
+451 
-458 KMKEIHSLKVV
+458 
-469 EDDEIDYTY
+469 
-478 KSTDRSALNALV
+478 
-490 AQKDDCDEIII
+490 
-501 VKNGLITDTS
+501 
-511 FTNLALF
+511 
-518 DGNRWLTPKHPLLQG
+518 
-533 TKRAQL
+533 
-539 LEAGIILEADLTL
+539 
-552 ENLRKA
+552 
-558 EKVSLFNA
+558 
-566 MIDFGEREVTKIF
+566 KIY
-579 LPDQN
+579 LPF

>member
-7 DKINRLASQDE
+7 DKINQLASQDE

-24 NYQADE
+24 NYQGDK
-30 AFIRKLSDINPE
+30 AFIRLLSDINPE

-47 FEGKGNFSHT
+47 FEGRGNLSHVWKET
-57 RKETWKEEISET
+57 LKEEISEKETWKEEISET

-80 YEQSF
+80 YERSF

-103 NRVPVSCN
+103 CRVPVSCN

-213 VAEDVRV
+213 VAENVRV
-220 DKYRYVDVLHTN
+220 DKYRYIDVLHTN
-232 KGDILQTSSE
+232 KGNILQTSSE

-299 QGELNSAV
+299 HGELNSAV
-307 MIRFIEEEE
+307 MIRFIEEE
-316 TSPVDFEADGEKNF
+316 TSPVDFETDGEKNF
-330 KANEGKKPKIV
+330 KASEGK
-341 FQGRRRHHFEE
+341 GDE
-352 RLPEGIRGSDSENL
+352 
-366 PSDLNPPF
+366 
-374 ILEKIKEIMK
+374 
-384 QQFVETI
+384 
-391 KIKNGKALA
+391 
-400 LPYHQAR
+400 
-407 MERTIRRFFPTLA
+407 A
-420 SEEIKLSSL
+420 SEGKRDEASRKLYFKAGGGITSKSDCR
-429 ISPKEEMNLYKAR
+429 KEYEE
-442 VVYDIQGVE
+442 VIQ
-451 AIEYAPY
+451 
-458 KMKEIHSLKVV
+458 
-469 EDDEIDYTY
+469 
-478 KSTDRSALNALV
+478 
-490 AQKDDCDEIII
+490 
-501 VKNGLITDTS
+501 
-511 FTNLALF
+511 
-518 DGNRWLTPKHPLLQG
+518 
-533 TKRAQL
+533 
-539 LEAGIILEADLTL
+539 
-552 ENLRKA
+552 
-558 EKVSLFNA
+558 
-566 MIDFGEREVTKIF
+566 KIY
-579 LPDQN
+579 LPF

>member
-24 NYQADE
+24 NYQGDK
-30 AFIRKLSDINPE
+30 AFIRLLSDINPE

-47 FEGKGNFSHT
+47 FEGRGNLSHVW
-57 RKETWKEEISET
+57 KETWKEGTSEEETSEKEISET

-80 YEQSF
+80 YERSF

-103 NRVPVSCN
+103 CQVPVSCN

-135 AEDKAHLKEENI
+135 AEDKDHLKEENI
-147 EENLTPFVCFSPETF
+147 EENLPPFVCFSPETF

-183 PNAEKLLME
+183 PDAEKQLME

-220 DKYRYVDVLHTN
+220 DKYRYIDVLHTN

-307 MIRFIEEEE
+307 MIRFIEEE

-330 KANEGKKPKIV
+330 KANEGKKPKESRKLYFKAGGGITSKSDC
-341 FQGRRRHHFEE
+341 RREYEE
-352 RLPEGIRGSDSENL
+352 VIQKIYLP
-366 PSDLNPPF
+366 F
-374 ILEKIKEIMK
+374 
-384 QQFVETI
+384 
-391 KIKNGKALA
+391 
-400 LPYHQAR
+400 
-407 MERTIRRFFPTLA
+407 
-420 SEEIKLSSL
+420 
-429 ISPKEEMNLYKAR
+429 
-442 VVYDIQGVE
+442 
-451 AIEYAPY
+451 
-458 KMKEIHSLKVV
+458 
-469 EDDEIDYTY
+469 
-478 KSTDRSALNALV
+478 
-490 AQKDDCDEIII
+490 
-501 VKNGLITDTS
+501 
-511 FTNLALF
+511 
-518 DGNRWLTPKHPLLQG
+518 
-533 TKRAQL
+533 
-539 LEAGIILEADLTL
+539 
-552 ENLRKA
+552 
-558 EKVSLFNA
+558 
-566 MIDFGEREVTKIF
+566 
-579 LPDQN
+579 